1 MRKKCLGCGQ
11 SFRLSGSGRRQKYCQ
26 MCRSASWRFRGFQPI
41 ENKDPNQRGYDTY
54 TPDLSEYVRA
64 AHRVHPRNPV
74 QFVVPDGRK
83 ARVWLGSDTNEEPK
97 MGDDRHFRVNLAAA
111 DKLDSAEIRRQRRV
125 WPVDVMGGQRMGKFD
140 RHIRYGVLGVE
151 RLLGDARPK
160 ALPLQG
166 DDHALTYDANGYP
179 ELPNRLDRRTK
190 PSLAEA
196 A

>member
-11 SFRLSGSGRRQKYCQ
+11 PFRLSGSGRRQKYCQ
-26 MCRSASWRFRGFQPI
+26 TCRSASWRFRGFQPI
-41 ENKDPNQRGYDTY
+41 ENKGSKQPNFATH
-54 TPDLSEYVRA
+54 TPDLSEFVRA
-64 AHRVHPRNPV
+64 AHKARPKNPV
-74 QFVVPDGRK
+74 EFVFPDGRK

-97 MGDDRHFRVNLAAA
+97 IGDDGHFRVNLAAA
-111 DKLDSAEIRRQRRV
+111 DKLDRAEIRRQRKV
-125 WPVDVMGGQRMGKFD
+125 WPVDVMGGQRMGKID
-140 RHIRYGVLGVE
+140 GRIQYGILAVE
-151 RLLGDARPK
+151 HLLVDERPK

-166 DDHALTYDANGYP
+166 DDHAFTYDANGYP